1 MTEADQSAATPPPEP
16 SAHPPPEPSA
26 LPPAQLSPRALAVGL
41 VVGAVLALG
50 NLTVGLATG
59 LWDSGQVTA
68 SLLAFLLL
76 QPLSRRLRASPL
88 ETNAAQTVAC
98 AAAAMP
104 AVLGLLGAVPALEKL
119 GGVTLGPALLVLG
132 VALGVLGLLLALLLY
147 RRMVVEE
154 ALPFPTGVA
163 AAELISAL
171 HGSGAE
177 AARRSRGL
185 IAAGCFAL
193 AVVALRDGLPW
204 IFPPLLPGALLLP
217 FALAGVPAASL
228 GLGVAVS
235 PLLAGIGV
243 VAGLRTGASLALG
256 ALLGWGALG
265 QAQLAAGTR
274 TPANLGEWLLWPG
287 VALVL
292 AASAVDLGA
301 QLPSLARGVR
311 DLGAS
316 LGGAGRSRTAVLL
329 AIAAALVALGGAHF
343 ALGLGLLPALASL
356 FAFVI
361 LGAVVGRAAGQADF
375 APISQAGQ
383 SAQAAAGPL
392 FALDAAR
399 DVAVGALVSGGV
411 AQTSTVLW
419 SLKTGERLSASLRE
433 QARAALAGTLF
444 GALVS
449 LPAYALLEK
458 AQGIGGARFPAPSA
472 AQFRAVA
479 ELVTSGGSLLPPGAA
494 AAAVVAA
501 VAGALL
507 AALGRTPAGRFLP
520 NAVALGI
527 GFLIPA
533 GASVAVLAGSLLA
546 FAWTARD
553 RVGAEEVLPSVGA
566 GLIAGEALLAF
577 AIAAAAVFGPG

>member
-1 MTEADQSAATPPPEP
+1 MPEAGQGAVSQPQAAELT
-16 SAHPPPEPSA
+16 
-26 LPPAQLSPRALAVGL
+26 PRALLVGL
-41 VVGAVLALG
+41 AVGAVLALG

-68 SLLAFLLL
+68 SLLSFLLL
-76 QPLSRRLRASPL
+76 QPLGRRLRAGPL

-132 VALGVLGLLLALLLY
+132 VALGVLGLLLALLLF

-171 HGSGAE
+171 HGSGNE
-177 AARRSRGL
+177 AARRSRALFVAGL
-185 IAAGCFAL
+185 FAL
-193 AVVALRDGLPW
+193 AVVALRDGLPGV
-204 IFPPLLPGALLLP
+204 FQPLLPGALILP
-217 FALAGVPAASL
+217 FAFAGVPMAAL

-256 ALLGWGALG
+256 ALLGWGVLG

-274 TPANLGEWLLWPG
+274 TSANLGEWLLWPG

-316 LGGAGRSRTAVLL
+316 LGGASRSRSAALL
-329 AIAAALVALGGAHF
+329 AIVAALFALGGARV

-356 FAFVI
+356 VALVV

-383 SAQAAAGPL
+383 TAQAAAGPL

-399 DVAVGALVSGGV
+399 DVSVGALVSGGV

-419 SLKTGERLSASLRE
+419 SLKAGERLSASLRE
-433 QARAALAGTLF
+433 QAKAALWGTLF
-444 GALVS
+444 GAAVS
-449 LPAYALLEK
+449 LPAYALLER

-494 AAAVVAA
+494 AVALVAA
-501 VAGALL
+501 LAGALL
-507 AALGRTPAGRFLP
+507 AGLGRTPAGRLLP

-527 GFLIPA
+527 GLLIPA
-533 GASVAVLAGSLLA
+533 GASVAVLLGSLLA
-546 FAWTARD
+546 SAWNARD
-553 RVGAEEVLPSVGA
+553 PEDARRLLPAVGA

-577 AIAAAAVFGPG
+577 AIAAAAVFGPAP